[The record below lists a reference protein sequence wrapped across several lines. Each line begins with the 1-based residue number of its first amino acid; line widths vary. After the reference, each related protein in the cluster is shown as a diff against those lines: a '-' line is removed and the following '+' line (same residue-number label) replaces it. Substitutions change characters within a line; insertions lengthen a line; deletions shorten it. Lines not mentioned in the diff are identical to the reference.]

1 MDKNQKT
8 IRAIILIMKK
18 VLSKLNFILGII
30 SVTIA
35 YLPGMLLGEFAT
47 IIIKVVGKI
56 LNSIILFIE
65 SISPIPSPYVRGF
78 MDVVFEAF
86 AFTAIGRGIGVAFII
101 FIPIIIFKK
110 FTKLNINWLP
120 SILILIP
127 TLLWFGGIRQIERY
141 AELYDGIYFVS
152 ITAGFLLGT
161 FFPLYYAY
169 LYARDGNIK

>member
-1 MDKNQKT
+1 
-8 IRAIILIMKK
+8 MKK

-78 MDVVFEAF
+78 MDVVF
-86 AFTAIGRGIGVAFII
+86 
-101 FIPIIIFKK
+101 
-110 FTKLNINWLP
+110 
-120 SILILIP
+120 
-127 TLLWFGGIRQIERY
+127 
-141 AELYDGIYFVS
+141 
-152 ITAGFLLGT
+152 
-161 FFPLYYAY
+161 
-169 LYARDGNIK
+169 